1 MSFHNTKSK
10 VIDWIKF
17 DSTLEAN
24 YYEYL
29 KVQKQKKIVKSFTLQ
44 PIFTLFKSSK
54 ELGLRAMTYV
64 ADFLIE
70 YPDGRTEVIDTK
82 WMATEASKLKRKL
95 YIFIYKNDPP
105 LKWICKYAGE
115 WVDYFENNKRRNASK
130 KEKLLSK

>member
-1 MSFHNTKSK
+1 MSFHNTKKK

-29 KVQKQKKIVKSFTLQ
+29 KELKQKKKIKNFSLQ
-44 PIFTLFKSSK
+44 PVFTLFNSSK
-54 ELGLRAMTYV
+54 KLWLRAMTYV

-82 WMATEASKLKRKL
+82 WMATETSKIKRKL
-95 YIFIYKNDPP
+95 YMFIYKNDPP
-105 LKWICKYAGE
+105 LKWVCKYAGE
-115 WVDYFENNKRRNASK
+115 WVDYFENKKRISLNKKNK
-130 KEKLLSK
+130 TW

>member
-29 KVQKQKKIVKSFTLQ
+29 KELVSSWKLKSFTLQ
-44 PIFTLFKSSK
+44 PVFTLFEKSK
-54 ELGLRAMTYV
+54 LLGLRAMTYV

-82 WMATEASKLKRKL
+82 GMATEASKIKRKL
-95 YIFIYKNDPP
+95 YMFIYKNDPP

-115 WVDYFENNKRRNASK
+115 WVDYFENKKRIRDNKKNK
-130 KEKLLSK
+130 ITK

>member
-1 MSFHNTKSK
+1 MSFHNTKKK

-29 KVQKQKKIVKSFTLQ
+29 KLLKQQKKIKSFSLQ
-44 PIFTLFKSSK
+44 PVFTLFERSK
-54 ELGLRAMTYV
+54 ELSLRAMTYV

-95 YIFIYKNDPP
+95 YMFIYKNDPP

-115 WVDYFENNKRRNASK
+115 RVDYFENKKRISNNKKNK
-130 KEKLLSK
+130 

>member
-29 KVQKQKKIVKSFTLQ
+29 KELVSSWKLKSFTLQ
-44 PIFTLFKSSK
+44 PIFTLFDKSK
-54 ELGLRAMTYV
+54 QLWLRAMTYV

-82 WMATEASKLKRKL
+82 WMATEVSNLKRKL
-95 YIFIYKNDPP
+95 YMFIYKNDPP
-105 LKWICKYAGE
+105 LKWICKFQ
-115 WVDYFENNKRRNASK
+115 WNRVDYFDNKKRIRDNK
-130 KEKLLSK
+130 KNKITK